1 MYFNFV
7 IINIYKLFIFLLDML
22 ILFFKRKIIFKIIL
36 KMFFILIFIIKYV
49 FIIPVFVVENET
61 WCN

>member
-22 ILFFKRKIIFKIIL
+22 ILFFKRKIIFKIIF

-61 WCN
+61 

>member
-61 WCN
+61 